1 MPVII
6 HTILLLANVIGL
18 REPKP
23 SKSSA
28 VA

>member
-6 HTILLLANVIGL
+6 HTTLLRKRNRAQGT
-18 REPKP
+18 KP